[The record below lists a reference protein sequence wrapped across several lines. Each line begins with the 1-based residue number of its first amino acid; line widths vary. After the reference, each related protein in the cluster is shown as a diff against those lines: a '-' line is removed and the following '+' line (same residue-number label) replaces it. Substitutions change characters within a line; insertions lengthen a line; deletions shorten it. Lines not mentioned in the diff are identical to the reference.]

1 MATYCIS
8 DIHGEY
14 EAYRKLLEKI
24 SFSDSDELYVL
35 GDAIDRGPRSMDVL
49 MDMMLR
55 PNVIP
60 LIGNHEYMAL
70 QCLRFLATEVTD
82 ESVDAVND
90 DMIRGL
96 LEWQTV
102 GGQETIESFGRLS
115 AEDKAD
121 VLDYLEEF
129 SLYEEVRC
137 GGEDY
142 VLVHAGLMNYTP
154 ARPLGDY
161 TLPEMI
167 FQVPDY
173 SKVYYPD
180 KYLVTGHR
188 PTRAIKGNPAPD
200 RIYRANRHIAIDCGC
215 TFGGQL
221 GVIRLEDGEEFY
233 V

>member
-24 SFSDSDELYVL
+24 GFSDSDELYVL

-49 MDMMLR
+49 MDMMMR

-142 VLVHAGLMNYTP
+142 VLVHAGLLNFAP
-154 ARPLGDY
+154 ARPLHW
-161 TLPEMI
+161 LQPWRRW
-167 FQVPDY
+167 
-173 SKVYYPD
+173 S
-180 KYLVTGHR
+180 
-188 PTRAIKGNPAPD
+188 
-200 RIYRANRHIAIDCGC
+200 
-215 TFGGQL
+215 
-221 GVIRLEDGEEFY
+221 
-233 V
+233 

>member
-1 MATYCIS
+1 MATYCMS

-14 EAYRKLLEKI
+14 EAYKALLERI
-24 SFSDSDELYVL
+24 GFSGRDTLYVL

-49 MDMMLR
+49 MDMMMR

-70 QCLRFLATEVTD
+70 SCLRFLASEITE
-82 ESVDAVND
+82 ESLDRVDD
-90 DMIRGL
+90 DAIRGL

-102 GGQETIESFGRLS
+102 GGSETIESFGRLS

-121 VLDYLEEF
+121 VLEYLEEF

-142 VLVHAGLMNYTP
+142 VLVHAGLLNFSP
-154 ARPLGDY
+154 ERPLSDY
-161 TLPEMI
+161 SLPEMV
-167 FQVPDY
+167 FRVPDY

-180 KYLVTGHR
+180 KYLVTGHL
-188 PTRAIKGNPAPD
+188 PTAAIKDNPAPG
-200 RIYRANRHIAIDCGC
+200 RVYRANRHIAIDCGC
-215 TFGGQL
+215 TFGGSL
-221 GVIRLEDGEEFY
+221 AAICLETGEEFY
-233 V
+233 I